1 MRSETLSLPGTT
13 QGTHRTVTVQR
24 FGTPGGRPRVHI
36 QASLHADEIPAML
49 VADKLRRHLTKL
61 EAEGRLVGEVVLVP
75 IANPIG
81 LSQAVLGDM
90 LGRFDLTDGRNFNRD
105 FPWLAPAAAA
115 RVQGRLGDDPAA
127 NTALIRSALADAL
140 SEMRPQSPAQ
150 HLKVLLMSLAVGAD
164 WVLDLH
170 CDHEAVMHL
179 YTLTP
184 LAAEM
189 EPLAR
194 LLGAQAL
201 LTADESGDHPFDEA
215 VSRPWTTLQKRF
227 PDHPIPLA
235 CRSVTV
241 ELRGQADVDH
251 DLADRD
257 ARALVDF
264 LAHAGVLT
272 GPVPT
277 LPPSLCAATPLEAV
291 EPLTAP
297 AAGVLVYRRPLGA
310 AVEEGEIV
318 ADIIDPVSGQAVP
331 VISQG
336 GGLLFARIATRMAF
350 PGNRLGKLA
359 GTRLRRSGN
368 LLSP

>member
-24 FGTPGGRPRVHI
+24 FGTPGARPRIHI

-49 VADKLRRHLTKL
+49 VADKLRRHLTRL
-61 EAEGRLVGEVVLVP
+61 EAEGKLVGEVVLVP

-115 RVQGRLGDDPAA
+115 RVQGRLSDDACA
-127 NTALIRSALADAL
+127 NTALIRAALADAL

-184 LAAEM
+184 LAEAVA
-189 EPLAR
+189 PLAR
-194 LLGAQAL
+194 LLGAHAL

-215 VSRPWTTLQKRF
+215 VSRPWAALRQRF
-227 PDHPIPLA
+227 PQYPIPVS

-257 ARALVDF
+257 ANALVAF
-264 LAHAGVLT
+264 MTHAGAVT
-272 GPVPT
+272 GAMPD
-277 LPPSLCAATPLEAV
+277 LPPALCQPTPLEAV

-310 AVEEGEIV
+310 AVEAGEIV
-318 ADIIDPVSGQAVP
+318 ADIIDPVTGQAVP
-331 VISQG
+331 VASQG